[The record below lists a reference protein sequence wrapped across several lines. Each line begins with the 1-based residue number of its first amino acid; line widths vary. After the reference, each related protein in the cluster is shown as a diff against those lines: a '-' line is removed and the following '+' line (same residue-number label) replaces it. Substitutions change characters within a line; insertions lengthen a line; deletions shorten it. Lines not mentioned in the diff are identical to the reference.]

1 MVTTRFLKCAFILEL
16 LLLPTGVLA
25 DPLLDRGV
33 RCTHFFG
40 LDQIVQ
46 VREPIAAGISTTQDT
61 RKAYIARLG
70 EPTFEK
76 QRPDSVTLTWVTAE
90 GNSIPI
96 ARDIVL
102 QIVQGTLHVTCGTT
116 F

>member
-1 MVTTRFLKCAFILEL
+1 MVTTRFLKCALILEL
-16 LLLPTGVLA
+16 LLLPTGILA
-25 DPLLDRGV
+25 DPFLESGV

-46 VREPIAAGISTTQDT
+46 AREPVAAALNAIQDT
-61 RKAYIARLG
+61 RKIYIARLG
-70 EPTFEK
+70 KPTFEK
-76 QRPDSVTLTWVTAE
+76 QVLDGVTLSWVTTE

-96 ARDIVL
+96 ARNVVL
-102 QIVQGTLHVTCGTT
+102 QIVQGTLHVTCGTA